1 MSETHEHRSFG
12 VEEEYLLLD
21 LSTGLPVNR
30 ADELIQKTRKQEPE
44 REFLLSQLE
53 TATPVC
59 HTSEDALHH
68 LRSFRTKVAAAASA
82 QNIVL
87 AGTGLPP
94 VGGEVAGTVTPN
106 ERYLTIAS
114 ELRGGAA
121 VQYVTGMHVHVEV
134 VDRDLGVEVLARLAR
149 WAPALLAMTANSP
162 IWCGEDTGF
171 ASWRHPISVAWPLR
185 GYPPEF
191 SDGAE
196 YSETVAR
203 LVESGVVLDS
213 GVVTWAARLSEDF
226 PTIELRIADAQLSP
240 DDAVA
245 FAAIVRALVE
255 HIVINVQGGVERI
268 PYIPGIVN
276 GAIWM
281 AARDGLEGSLI
292 DPAAGAA
299 LPAFEFIEQMLN
311 TIRAELTR
319 FGDTELVEQY
329 VERLRRDGGPASIQ
343 RERFR
348 ASGVT
353 GLLDLYR
360 TGSQIPVPLPG

>member
-21 LSTGLPVNR
+21 LATGLPSNR
-30 ADELIQKTRKQEPE
+30 AEELIQKTRNQEPE

-59 HTSEDALHH
+59 RNSEDALQS
-68 LRSFRTKVAAAASA
+68 LQGFRAKVAAAAAA

-94 VGGEVAGTVTPN
+94 VGGETAGTVTPS
-106 ERYLTIAS
+106 ERYRAIAS
-114 ELRGGAA
+114 ELRGAA
-121 VQYVTGMHVHVEV
+121 AAQYVTGTHVHVEV
-134 VDRDLGVEVLARLAR
+134 ADRDIGVEVLARLAR

-162 IWCGEDTGF
+162 IWCGVDTGF

-191 SDGAE
+191 TDGAE

-203 LVESGVVLDS
+203 LVESGVLLDS
-213 GVVTWAARLSEDF
+213 GVVTWSARLSENF
-226 PTIELRIADAQLSP
+226 PTVELRIADAQLTP

-245 FAAIVRALVE
+245 FAAIVRALVD
-255 HIVINVQGGVERI
+255 HAVTNVEGGAERI
-268 PYIPGIVN
+268 RYTPGIVN

-281 AARDGLEGSLI
+281 AARDGVKGNLI
-292 DPAAGAA
+292 DPATGSAM
-299 LPAFEFIEQMLN
+299 PAFDLIEQML
-311 TIRAELTR
+311 TSIGSELTY
-319 FGDTELVEQY
+319 FGDTQLVEKY

-343 RERFR
+343 RERFK
-348 ASGVT
+348 ASGVY

-360 TGSQIPVPLPG
+360 TGSQVPLPLPG